1 MNGKRWAALGI
12 AVALFLFSVITSIAS
27 STIFSSDEDEMG
39 FVDSWLGMSEE
50 MFSEEIIE
58 EGNINQKIAV
68 LDINGTIS
76 SSGTTSLLSS
86 DEYNHESFLKRL
98 EMVKE
103 DDSIVGVVIS
113 VNSPGGGV
121 SESAEIYDKIK
132 ELQEETEKP
141 VYVSMGSMAASGGYY
156 VSALADKIFA
166 TEETLTGSLGV
177 IMQSINYEELAD
189 NLGID
194 TVTIKS
200 GPYKDIMAADREM
213 TDEEQAI
220 LQSMIDNSYNKFV
233 RIIAEGRGMSEEE
246 VRKLADGRIYDGVQA
261 KEVGLIDDFGYLD
274 DVTDAMKNDLQMKNA
289 SVVRYTDSISLS
301 SLFSASTQKLLGD
314 HIDLS
319 SILNVVSQPNSPKLM
334 YLYGE

>member
-12 AVALFLFSVITSIAS
+12 AAALFLFSIMTSIAS
-27 STIFSSDEDEMG
+27 STIFSSDEEETG
-39 FVDSWLGMSEE
+39 FIDSWLSMSEDS
-50 MFSEEIIE
+50 FSEEIIE

-68 LDINGTIS
+68 LDINGAITS
-76 SSGTTSLLSS
+76 SDTTSLLSS
-86 DEYNHESFLKRL
+86 GGYHHESFLKKL
-98 EMVKE
+98 EMAKE

-121 SESAEIYDKIK
+121 SESAEIHDKIK

-141 VYVSMGSMAASGGYY
+141 VYISMGSMAASGGYY
-156 VSALADKIFA
+156 VSAPADKIFA

-189 NLGID
+189 RLGID
-194 TVTIKS
+194 TVTMKS

-213 TDEEQAI
+213 TEEERVI

-233 RIIAEGRGMSEEE
+233 RVIAEGRGMSEEE
-246 VRKLADGRIYDGVQA
+246 VRKIADGRIYDGLQA
-261 KEVGLIDDFGYLD
+261 KEVGLIDDFGYID
-274 DVTDAMKNDLQMKNA
+274 DVTDAMKNDLQMNNA
-289 SVVRYTDSISLS
+289 AVVSYTDSISLS
-301 SLFSASTQKLLGD
+301 SLFSTSAQKILGNN
-314 HIDLS
+314 IDLS